1 LLLQS
6 AEVLKT
12 CIVSQDYELQDLR
25 RRLDEKDRLLQ
36 EKEGLLLQKDHQ
48 ISDLIASKNAAM
60 KRLFELETLLKQAEL
75 DGR

>member
-1 LLLQS
+1 MLLQS
-6 AEVLKT
+6 AKVLKT
-12 CIVSQDYELQDLR
+12 CVVSQDYELQDLR

>member
-1 LLLQS
+1 MLLQS